1 MPDRQPLPDALPIG
15 SIGPSALAHIVDG
28 IARRAADEPPGP
40 VDDTPRPGDPGHPDY
55 HHHQRAEFALSRWRT
70 AVPYR
75 YRDAAADHDEV
86 VRWADRAAK
95 DVRSAGFLV
104 LTGAIGNGKT
114 HQAYGALRRIAEAG
128 PKRFEMIATTAP
140 DLYGLLRPGG
150 SENSSEFELRKLC
163 RIQLL
168 LLDDLGTEKLSEFTE
183 EATYRLLNER
193 YNECLPLII
202 TTNLPIRATDG
213 SPDLVGRLGERLASR
228 LSQTAIVVPF
238 TGVDLRRHHRD
249 AS

>member
-1 MPDRQPLPDALPIG
+1 MPEPETLGENR
-15 SIGPSALAHIVDG
+15 PSMLTLLMTRLAELRPG
-28 IARRAADEPPGP
+28 ITRGP
-40 VDDTPRPGDPGHPDY
+40 VDDSPNPDDPGHPEY
-55 HHHQRAEFALSRWRT
+55 HHRQRAEAALSRWQT

-75 YRDAAADHDEV
+75 YRDATADHPEV
-86 VRWADRAAK
+86 VRWAGRAAK

-114 HQAYGALRRIAEAG
+114 HEAYGALRRIADSG
-128 PKRFEMIATTAP
+128 PRRFEMIATTAP
-140 DLYGLLRPGG
+140 DLYGTLRPGG
-150 SENSSEFELRKLC
+150 SEKGSEFELKRLC

-202 TTNLPIRATDG
+202 TTNLPVRAADA
-213 SPDLVGRLGERLASR
+213 SAPDLVGRLGERLASR
-228 LSQTAIVVPF
+228 LSQTATLATF
-238 TGVDLRRHHRD
+238 TGPDLRRQHRD